1 MLQTSISRKLTIS
14 TPVPNPA
21 MQHRWKLL
29 LSCFVWLLLG
39 AAVAAGGRAPE
50 YDAAIATEPNSSQKS
65 RFDCLPKDVQL
76 DDVVSYG
83 KTANGNVTVQ
93 KTLIQMKAQCRNRKL
108 TDAKRR
114 EIRFFRPSC
123 WGNPPEGYLE
133 IQQRENSELQKLKR
147 TYAVIVF
154 KCNPMMQ

>member
-1 MLQTSISRKLTIS
+1 MLQTSISRKRKIS
-14 TPVPNPA
+14 TPV
-21 MQHRWKLL
+21 L
-29 LSCFVWLLLG
+29 LSCLVWLLLG

-50 YDAAIATEPNSSQKS
+50 DEAALALTQSNSTQKS
-65 RFDCLPKDVQL
+65 RFECLPKDVHS
-76 DDVVSYG
+76 DDVVSYS
-83 KTANGNVTVQ
+83 KRAKGNVTVE
-93 KTLIQMKAQCRNRKL
+93 KTLVQMKAQCRKSKL

-154 KCNPMMQ
+154 ACDPMIQ

>member
-1 MLQTSISRKLTIS
+1 MLQTSISRKRKIS
-14 TPVPNPA
+14 TPV
-21 MQHRWKLL
+21 L
-29 LSCFVWLLLG
+29 LSCLVWLLLG

-50 YDAAIATEPNSSQKS
+50 YEAALAVTQSNSTQKS
-65 RFDCLPKDVQL
+65 RFECLPKDVHS
-76 DDVVSYG
+76 DDVVSYS
-83 KTANGNVTVQ
+83 KRAKGNVTVE
-93 KTLIQMKAQCRNRKL
+93 KTLIQMKAQCRKSKL

-154 KCNPMMQ
+154 ACDPMIQ

>member
-1 MLQTSISRKLTIS
+1 MPQTSISRERKS
-14 TPVPNPA
+14 SSP
-21 MQHRWKLL
+21 MRHRSINWTLL
-29 LSCFVWLLLG
+29 LSCLVWLLLG
-39 AAVAAGGRAPE
+39 ATVAGIGREWESEASMAPNQP
-50 YDAAIATEPNSSQKS
+50 DSSQKS
-65 RFDCLPKDVQL
+65 KFDCLPKDVRL
-76 DDVVSYG
+76 DDVVSYS
-83 KTANGNVTVQ
+83 KTAKKNVTVE
-93 KTLIQMKAQCRNRKL
+93 KTLIQMKAQCRKSKL

-154 KCNPMMQ
+154 GCDPMIQ